1 LIGRI
6 RFRSLSAI
14 RVIRSATDRVRI
26 MHEDRLNRI
35 RHVALDLDGTVYEG
49 DTLFPWTRPALETL
63 QNLGV
68 RYTFLTN
75 NSSRSAVDYQDR
87 LGRMGIPADHLEV
100 HTSGQAAIRY
110 LAARHPDVR
119 RLFVLGTPSLGREL
133 ASAGFLVAGD
143 SPDEAVD
150 AVVVG
155 FDTTLTFER
164 LCRAAWWIRRGKP
177 FIATHPDRICPT
189 DRRTVL
195 VDCGSVTAALRE
207 ATGRAPDAVVGKPD
221 PRMLDGILEAHA
233 LAPGELA
240 MVGDRLYT
248 DIPMAREAGALAV
261 LVLSGE
267 STRVEAE
274 AADPPPDVVV
284 ENLGAFVEDLRRT
297 RVDSSRPREAGE
309 G

>member
-1 LIGRI
+1 M
-6 RFRSLSAI
+6 
-14 RVIRSATDRVRI
+14 VHD
-26 MHEDRLNRI
+26 DRLNRI
-35 RHVALDLDGTVYEG
+35 RHLALDLDGTVYEG

-63 QNLGV
+63 GKLGV
-68 RYTFLTN
+68 GYTFLTN
-75 NSSRSAVDYQDR
+75 NSSRSAVDYQAH
-87 LGRMGIPADHLEV
+87 LGRMGIPAHRPEV

-110 LAARHPDVR
+110 LVARRPDVR
-119 RLFVLGTPSLGREL
+119 RLFVLGTPSLRREV
-133 ASAGFLVAGD
+133 ASAGFGVAGD

-150 AVVVG
+150 AVLVG

-164 LCRAAWWIRRGKP
+164 LCRAAWWIGRGKL
-177 FIATHPDRICPT
+177 FVATHPDRICPT
-189 DRRTVL
+189 DRPTVL
-195 VDCGSVTAALRE
+195 VDCGAVTAALRE

-267 STRVEAE
+267 STRVDAE
-274 AADPPPDVVV
+274 AADPPPDLVV
-284 ENLGAFVEDLRRT
+284 ENLGAFVDVLRRT
-297 RVDSSRPREAGE
+297 RADPPRAREPGE